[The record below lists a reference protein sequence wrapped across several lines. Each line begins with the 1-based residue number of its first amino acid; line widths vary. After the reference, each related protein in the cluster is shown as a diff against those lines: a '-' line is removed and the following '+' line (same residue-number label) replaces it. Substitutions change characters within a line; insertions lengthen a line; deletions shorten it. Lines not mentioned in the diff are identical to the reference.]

1 MEEKWPLVSSQDY
14 GADETAT
21 IRLIKKHQ
29 VVYAE
34 LPCCGLDWGGDRP

>member
-14 GADETAT
+14 GGDETAT

-29 VVYAE
+29 VVCAG
-34 LPCCGLDWGGDRP
+34 LPRCGLDWGGDRP

>member
-14 GADETAT
+14 GGDETAT

-29 VVYAE
+29 VVCAE
-34 LPCCGLDWGGDRP
+34 LPRCGLDWGDDRP